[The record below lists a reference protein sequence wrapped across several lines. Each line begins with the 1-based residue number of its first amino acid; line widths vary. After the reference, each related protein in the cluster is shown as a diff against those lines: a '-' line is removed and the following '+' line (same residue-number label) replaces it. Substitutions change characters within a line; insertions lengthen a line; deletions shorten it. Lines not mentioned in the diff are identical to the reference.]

1 MRFCE
6 GVNKLFSPQPNMHAK
21 NESVILSTLRALVP
35 YLYRALRALVIHVPC
50 ALRTLVP
57 HLPRAPRAS
66 WFTCSHVSRFLSA
79 LVPHVSCALRALG
92 AAHAS
97 CPAYSCAPRP

>member
-1 MRFCE
+1 MKFCE
-6 GVNKLFSPQPNMHAK
+6 GVNKLFSPQPNMHTK
-21 NESVILSTLRALVP
+21 NESVILS
-35 YLYRALRALVIHVPC
+35 ALRALVIHVPC

-66 WFTCSHVSRFLSA
+66 WFTCSHVSRVLSA
-79 LVPHVSCALRALG
+79 LVPHMSCALRALG